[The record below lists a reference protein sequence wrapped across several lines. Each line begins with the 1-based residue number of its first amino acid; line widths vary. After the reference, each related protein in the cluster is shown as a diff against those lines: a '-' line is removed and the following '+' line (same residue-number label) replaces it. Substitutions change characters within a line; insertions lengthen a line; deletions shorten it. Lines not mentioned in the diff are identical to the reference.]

1 MPLISSTEMLQAA
14 RREQYAVAAFNV
26 HTLEMLQAVVEAA
39 VEMDSPLII
48 QSTVGTVKHLGA
60 DYLAH
65 AAKTAADRTGLPM
78 ALHLDHCTDF
88 PTIIQCIRAGYT
100 SVMIDASMF
109 PFEENVERTS
119 KVMEIAKA
127 SSVNVEAELGKVGGV
142 EDDIVVD
149 ERQAS
154 LADPEE
160 CALFIERTGVPTLA
174 PAIGT
179 AHGIYKGRPNIDFA
193 RIARIADRVSVPLV
207 LHGGSGIPAE
217 QIHQAALLGMSKV
230 NIATELRIAFSDAIK
245 GVFAAHPEENDPRKY
260 MVPAKEAVKRLAM
273 EKMRLCG
280 SVGKAGKTGT
290 TATAGRTTGT
300 SGTTIAAGIVET
312 TGTTDT
318 TATSGI
324 VEATGTTG
332 KTGAAR

>member
-1 MPLISSTEMLQAA
+1 MPLISSTKMLQTA
-14 RREQYAVAAFNV
+14 RREKYAIPAFNV

-39 VEMDSPLII
+39 VETDSPLII
-48 QSTVGTVKHLGA
+48 QTTVGTVKHLGP
-60 DYLAH
+60 DYIAH
-65 AAKTAADRTGLPM
+65 AAKTAADRTDLPM

-109 PFEENVERTS
+109 PFEENVKQTC
-119 KVMEIAKA
+119 KVMEIAQA
-127 SSVNVEAELGKVGGV
+127 SGVNVEAELGKVGGV

-149 ERQAS
+149 ERDAL

-160 CALFIERTGVPTLA
+160 CALFIERTDVTTLA

-179 AHGIYKGRPNIDFA
+179 AHGIYKGTPNIDFE
-193 RIARIADRVSVPLV
+193 RIARIADRVEVPLV

-217 QIHQAALLGMSKV
+217 QIHQAVALGMAKV

-245 GVFAAHPEENDPRKY
+245 GVFTEHPAENDPRKY
-260 MVPAKEAVKRLAM
+260 MVPAKEAVKQLAM

-280 SVGKAGKTGT
+280 SVGKAG
-290 TATAGRTTGT
+290 
-300 SGTTIAAGIVET
+300 V
-312 TGTTDT
+312 
-318 TATSGI
+318 
-324 VEATGTTG
+324 
-332 KTGAAR
+332 AR